1 MELGLDVFAFQKL
14 LLNFVTEDEIAQ
26 TILEVSDEWKRQV
39 HPELYV
45 ATSPKPPESVQSFH
59 HARSSHIQEIAC
71 EIARGAR

>member
-45 ATSPKPPESVQSFH
+45 ATSPKPPESVQ
-59 HARSSHIQEIAC
+59 
-71 EIARGAR
+71 